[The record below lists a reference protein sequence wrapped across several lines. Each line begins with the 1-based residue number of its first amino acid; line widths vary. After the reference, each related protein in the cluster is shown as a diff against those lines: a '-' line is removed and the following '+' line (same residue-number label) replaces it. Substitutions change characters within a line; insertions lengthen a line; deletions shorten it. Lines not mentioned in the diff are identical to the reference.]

1 MIMRAT
7 SIQKN
12 LNEKST
18 YLIGQV
24 LSLSYDIVKT
34 YGGELK
40 GRQKKYKDQYL
51 LFKYELAK

>member
-1 MIMRAT
+1 MRAT

-12 LNEKST
+12 SNEKSA

-40 GRQKKYKDQYL
+40 GDTKEVQDST
-51 LFKYELAK
+51 FTI